1 MDLLFSLRKESGHSE
16 ALIVMP
22 FPTSSQSRFRNS
34 SIFISH
40 TFCTS
45 HLSISQLT
53 LALLFRFSL
62 SNGVWCCRRLRG
74 DVLCVCVC
82 LWWVVRAVQRR
93 SGQAESN
100 CWCCGAKVI
109 RRAARSRWGKI
120 EQASPVR
127 SASTQS
133 SCQPALFTCYT
144 IIIRPQGTLWNN
156 TAILWGTR
164 RGHGE
169 GMMVEYPSGRSLTE
183 SGCVLAAGSKLSIQ
197 SL

>member
-1 MDLLFSLRKESGHSE
+1 MRTLALCYKSSMDLLFSQIKESGHSE
-16 ALIVMP
+16 GLIIMP

-34 SIFISH
+34 SIFIFH

-53 LALLFRFSL
+53 LALLLLFSP

-74 DVLCVCVC
+74 DVLCVC
-82 LWWVVRAVQRR
+82 LWWVVCTVPSC

-100 CWCCGAKVI
+100 RRCCGAKVI

-133 SCQPALFTCYT
+133 SGQPALFTCYT
-144 IIIRPQGTLWNN
+144 IIIRPRGTLWNN
-156 TAILWGTR
+156 TSIL
-164 RGHGE
+164 
-169 GMMVEYPSGRSLTE
+169 
-183 SGCVLAAGSKLSIQ
+183 
-197 SL
+197 